1 MWSPATPE
9 RHTKLRTESTSRMK
23 YSKSVTWF
31 FLLTALLAPVVLHAA
46 DADNQQ
52 QLTIKGVVIDEQNQ
66 PVPDAKVYVDHYQLG
81 RDRMETRTDNQ
92 GKFALKA
99 TAARFSGQVL
109 VVMSDSLMAQYLLPW
124 QNIAADSSLQNLKL
138 QVRPPK
144 LVELE
149 VVDQNEQPIAA
160 AHAGIMD
167 HDHAWGTGT
176 TDEQG
181 KIAFQVPYDVEIKF
195 VGAISDDHGADYRA
209 FTLDRD
215 QSGDQLTK
223 PPAFPDHPVRL
234 KLDGTTPL
242 KVKVQTPD
250 GKPLAGIKVYPWLL
264 NKPGEPRELNLGSLF
279 YGNHLL
285 EQTTDA
291 EGITVFKWI
300 PHWQKQQLVIWPHTE
315 DYNNVRGTYHPATG
329 KGLLTMELD
338 QLVPI
343 SGQVRQADGT
353 PAKGITVTA
362 VGDGYQADTFRESV
376 TTDDDGRYSLKVSP
390 YMVYLVVAGNQTQ
403 ASTPRTDFA
412 VMPEQPVTDLDFKLR
427 PATRLY
433 GRVTLGPQRKP
444 VAGQEIH
451 IFHRGRGSVKLK
463 EKQKPSIQARTFSAL
478 PNIVHRLTTDK
489 NGTYEIFVGSGNFT
503 VRGPSQTENQRF
515 TIGQEREKEVN
526 FHMERPEK
534 GFLTGTVVTGNPP
547 QPVPDARITG
557 IYRSQKAGF
566 GLQAVT
572 DASGKFKVEREL
584 FNTLLCARTR
594 DQKFAG
600 LVEIGPD
607 EKTVTIPLQLV
618 GSVRGQLIDEENDQ
632 PLKNQELQYGVEI
645 RMGKEFIT
653 YRNGF
658 GETLHADAAGKFELK
673 KLVVGQEYKL
683 SIIIHPQDKPRS
695 TLYRRVKVFTL
706 TDSQQLDLGKL
717 KVKPR
722 YTPYKPPTIDERIAA
737 AYDTKGTPEER
748 YASAA
753 KIARLT
759 NQYLLIL
766 YGDRSSEAVRQFMTL
781 RYNDKEIRNLMPS
794 FRLLVSEEGEA
805 NTLSEKAREIQK
817 NLGLESTAPQPG
829 LFIFDA
835 QSKQQAE
842 SSFAKLS
849 TDGKINQEKLLK
861 FLKANQ
867 YPIRDANELL
877 ETALKQAKEQNKRVI
892 VQETATWCGP
902 CRLLSLYLDRERKIW
917 ERDYIWIKLD
927 HRWTGTHE
935 IMKKLRNDAPG
946 GIPWWAI
953 LDADGKILVTS
964 NNDQDEDQNIGFP
977 SSTSGREHYKKML
990 EKTAIRLNDT
1000 EINELVDALKQK
1012 DD

>member
-31 FLLTALLAPVVLHAA
+31 FLLTALLTPVVLHAA
-46 DADNQQ
+46 DTNNRQ

-66 PVPDAKVYVDHYQLG
+66 PVPDAKVYVDHFQFG
-81 RDRMETRTDNQ
+81 RDRVETRTDSE
-92 GKFALKA
+92 GKFTLTAKA
-99 TAARFSGQVL
+99 AHFMGQT
-109 VVMSDSLMAQYLLPW
+109 VVATTDSLMAQHLLPW
-124 QNIAADSSLQNLKL
+124 QNITTDSPLQDLKL
-138 QVRPPK
+138 EMHPPRRI
-144 LVELE
+144 ELE
-149 VVDQNEQPIAA
+149 VVDKDEKPIAA

-167 HDHAWGTGT
+167 HGRAWGIGT

-181 KIAFQVPYDVEIKF
+181 KIAFQVPRDVEVKF
-195 VGAISDDHGADYRA
+195 VGAFSDGHGADYRA

-215 QSGDQLTK
+215 QSGDPLAKPLTV
-223 PPAFPDHPVRL
+223 PDHPVRL
-234 KLDGTTPL
+234 KLDGAAPL
-242 KVKVQTPD
+242 KVKVQSPD

-329 KGLLTMELD
+329 QGLLVMKLAR
-338 QLVPI
+338 LVPI

-353 PAKGITVTA
+353 PASGIKVTV
-362 VGDGYQADTFRESV
+362 VGDGYQIDSFHKTV

-390 YMVYLVVAGNQTQ
+390 YMAYLVVAGNQTQ

-412 VMPEQPVTDLDFKLR
+412 VMPQQPVTGLDFKLR

-433 GRVTLGPQRKP
+433 GRVTLGPQQEPVSGKP
-444 VAGQEIH
+444 IYIIE
-451 IFHRGRGSVKLK
+451 RGRGTVELK
-463 EKQKPSIQARTFSAL
+463 EKQKPYIRTPTFKAQ
-478 PNIVHRLTTDK
+478 PNLVHTCMTDK
-489 NGTYEIFVGSGNFT
+489 NGAYEILVGSGEFA
-503 VRGPSQTENQRF
+503 VRGPSQTEEQRF
-515 TIGQEREKEVN
+515 TISQEREKEVN

-547 QPVPDARITG
+547 QPVPDATITG

-607 EKTVTIPLQLV
+607 EKTVTIPLQPV

-849 TDGKINQEKLLK
+849 TDGKINQKKLFK

-867 YPIRDANELL
+867 YPTRDANELL

-953 LDADGKILVTS
+953 LDADGKILATC
-964 NNDQDEDQNIGFP
+964 NNDEEDGQNIGFP

>member
-9 RHTKLRTESTSRMK
+9 RHTKLRTESTSHMK

-31 FLLTALLAPVVLHAA
+31 FLLTALLTPVVLHAA
-46 DADNQQ
+46 DTDNQQ

-109 VVMSDSLMAQYLLPW
+109 VVMSDSLMAQHLLPW

-149 VVDQNEQPIAA
+149 VVDKNEKPIAA

-167 HDHAWGTGT
+167 HDHAWGIGT

-181 KIAFQVPYDVEIKF
+181 KITFPVPHDVEIKF
-195 VGAISDDHGADYRA
+195 VGAFSDGHGADYRA
-209 FTLDRD
+209 FTLERG
-215 QSGDQLTK
+215 QYGDQLTK

-234 KLDGTTPL
+234 KLDGTAPL

-250 GKPLAGIKVYPWLL
+250 GNPLAGIKVSPWLL
-264 NKPGEPRELNLGSLF
+264 NKPGEPRELNLSTLF
-279 YGNHLL
+279 YGDNLL
-285 EQTTDA
+285 AQKTDA
-291 EGITVFKWI
+291 VGVTIFKWI
-300 PHWQKQQLVIWPHTE
+300 PHWQKQHFVVWPQT
-315 DYNNVRGTYHPATG
+315 DNYTNQRGTYNPETG
-329 KGLLTMELD
+329 KGLLTIELD
-338 QLVPI
+338 KLVPV
-343 SGQVRQADGT
+343 SGQVRHADGT

-489 NGTYEIFVGSGNFT
+489 NGAYEIFVGSGNFT

-526 FHMERPEK
+526 FHMARPEK
-534 GFLTGTVVTGNPP
+534 GFLTGTVVSGNPP
-547 QPVPDARITG
+547 QPVPNAAVTG

-607 EKTVTIPLQLV
+607 EKTVTIPIQPV

-645 RMGKEFIT
+645 RMGKEFFT

-658 GETLHADAAGKFELK
+658 GETLHADAAGKFELN

-737 AYDTKGTPEER
+737 AFASKKSPLERFTYDKKIGGLTK
-748 YASAA
+748 
-753 KIARLT
+753 
-759 NQYLLIL
+759 QYPLIL
-766 YGDRSSEAVRQFMTL
+766 FGDPKSKAIKQLLTL
-781 RYNDKEIRNLMPS
+781 RYEDDEISSKLDSFLVIPVDTSSTKHAAARDLARSMDVKLNTDSNGFNLYVTDTS
-794 FRLLVSEEGEA
+794 G
-805 NTLSEKAREIQK
+805 
-817 NLGLESTAPQPG
+817 
-829 LFIFDA
+829 
-835 QSKQQAE
+835 KQRAHAD
-842 SSFAKLS
+842 FASLS
-849 TDGKINQEKLLK
+849 TDDKVSKEKLLK
-861 FLKANQ
+861 FLIENQVPVLDGRKLLDKA
-867 YPIRDANELL
+867 LL
-877 ETALKQAKEQNKRVI
+877 QAKQQNKRVI
-892 VQETATWCGP
+892 VQATATWCGP
-902 CRLLSLYLDRERKIW
+902 CRRLSLYLDSKRKLW

-927 HRWTGTHE
+927 YRWTGAYK
-935 IMKKLRNDAPG
+935 IMEKMRNGAQG

-953 LDADGKILVTS
+953 LDADGKILATS
-964 NNDQDEDQNIGFP
+964 NNDKDEGKNIGFP
-977 SSTSGREHYKKML
+977 STPSECEHFRKML

-1000 EINELVDALKQK
+1000 EISELVDALQQK